1 MNSKNVDVES
11 LFRMYYRPLSLYAL
25 HFVGDIDSAEDVVQD
40 SFADMWSL
48 IESGKEILNIKA
60 YLFAV
65 VKNRALAKVNQDRFR
80 RGIDLPLSDP
90 LIDYETLAED
100 SMIEARLWT
109 AIDSLPDRCREIFLM
124 SKRDGMKYAEI
135 AEEFG
140 ISPKTVENQISK
152 ALRTLKE
159 GAVKIYNFFF
169 A

>member
-1 MNSKNVDVES
+1 MNSKNVDIES
-11 LFRMYYRPLSLYAL
+11 LFRTYYRPLSLYAL

-90 LIDYETLAED
+90 
-100 SMIEARLWT
+100 
-109 AIDSLPDRCREIFLM
+109 
-124 SKRDGMKYAEI
+124 
-135 AEEFG
+135 
-140 ISPKTVENQISK
+140 
-152 ALRTLKE
+152 
-159 GAVKIYNFFF
+159 
-169 A
+169 

>member
-1 MNSKNVDVES
+1 MNSKNVDIES

-48 IESGKEILNIKA
+48 VDSGKEIVNIKA

-65 VKNRALAKVNQDRFR
+65 VKNRALARVKQDRLR
-80 RGIDLPLSDP
+80 RGVDLPLSDP
-90 LIDYETLAED
+90 SIDYEALTED
-100 SMIEARLWT
+100 SMIEARIWT

-135 AEEFG
+135 AQELG